1 MRLIVLLISFLYG
14 CSTPTVRCDTHLKP
28 INPPAARPAASVAA
42 AAAAA
47 GSGVTEVSDA
57 ADSAGET
64 PPSRR
69 AP

>member
-1 MRLIVLLISFLYG
+1 MRLIIFLISLLCG
-14 CSTPTVRCDTHLKP
+14 CSTPTVRCDAHLKP
-28 INPPAARPAASVAA
+28 INPPAAG

-47 GSGVTEVSDA
+47 GGRVIEMSGPSGP
-57 ADSAGET
+57 AGET